1 MMSLSYKKPVV
12 VSDLPSF
19 KQIIVDKRTGY
30 IFESENSLDLSKVIN
45 KALDN
50 PKLLEEIK
58 ENGYNLIASD
68 YKWETIG
75 KQTVDAY
82 LKINYFSKK

>member
-1 MMSLSYKKPVV
+1 MSK
-12 VSDLPSF
+12 
-19 KQIIVDKRTGY
+19 
-30 IFESENSLDLSKVIN
+30 EE
-45 KALDN
+45 ALEI
-50 PKLLEEIK
+50 LEEIK